1 MTVRSPAIPS
11 SDGLGETCLRL
22 GEGVVSLAL
31 LVVLVCSRAEPA
43 GLLAQ
48 AIRVSDD
55 PFAFSKRSMTFRT
68 LDDAAR
74 IGTLPARLRLAC
86 RLVGWGDVFAD
97 DAAAA
102 SGDASAAANSGV
114 AGGVAI
120 IAQVPRQ
127 LGNNL
132 TADNLSLDFVAGPI
146 AICRP
151 LDQRGWEWK
160 LAVVLP

>member
-1 MTVRSPAIPS
+1 MIPS

-31 LVVLVCSRAEPA
+31 LAVLFCSRADPA
-43 GLLAQ
+43 GLPAE
-48 AIRVSDD
+48 APRSDV

-68 LDDAAR
+68 LDAVITGA
-74 IGTLPARLRLAC
+74 LPARLRLAC
-86 RLVGWGDVFAD
+86 RLVGWGCDAFAEG
-97 DAAAA
+97 AAAVNGEA
-102 SGDASAAANSGV
+102 AAAANSGV

-132 TADNLSLDFVAGPI
+132 TADSLSLDQV
-146 AICRP
+146 
-151 LDQRGWEWK
+151 QR
-160 LAVVLP
+160 VL

>member
-1 MTVRSPAIPS
+1 MG
-11 SDGLGETCLRL
+11 DTCLLL
-22 GEGVVSLAL
+22 GEGVVNLAL
-31 LVVLVCSRAEPA
+31 LVCLACSRVGGGFTPA
-43 GLLAQ
+43 T
-48 AIRVSDD
+48 RDSDA
-55 PFAFSKRSMTFRT
+55 PFGFSKRSMTFRT
-68 LDDAAR
+68 LDDAAGM
-74 IGTLPARLRLAC
+74 GTLPARLRLAC
-86 RLVGWGDVFAD
+86 RLVGWGDVFAEG
-97 DAAAA
+97 AAAVNGEA
-102 SGDASAAANSGV
+102 AAAANSGV

-146 AICRP
+146 ALNRP

>member
-1 MTVRSPAIPS
+1 MRPPAIPS
-11 SDGLGETCLRL
+11 SGGLGETCLRL

-31 LVVLVCSRAEPA
+31 LAVLFCSRAEPA

-48 AIRVSDD
+48 APRSDV

-86 RLVGWGDVFAD
+86 RLVGWGCDAFAEG
-97 DAAAA
+97 AAAVIGEA
-102 SGDASAAANSGV
+102 AAAANSGV

-132 TADNLSLDFVAGPI
+132 YG
-146 AICRP
+146 
-151 LDQRGWEWK
+151 
-160 LAVVLP
+160 

>member
-1 MTVRSPAIPS
+1 
-11 SDGLGETCLRL
+11 
-22 GEGVVSLAL
+22 
-31 LVVLVCSRAEPA
+31 
-43 GLLAQ
+43 
-48 AIRVSDD
+48 
-55 PFAFSKRSMTFRT
+55 MTFRT

-86 RLVGWGDVFAD
+86 RLVGWGCDAFAEGAAAVIG
-97 DAAAA
+97 DAA
-102 SGDASAAANSGV
+102 AAANSGV

-132 TADNLSLDFVAGPI
+132 TADNLSLDLVAGPI
-146 AICRP
+146 ALNRP